1 MARFWWKI
9 HIFRSKSGKIVRS
22 LTGVTLKCT
31 INFSSNCPHSQD
43 FEFHGQYLFTIT
55 TTSDSF
61 NLFSHLFGGLKVN
74 EVFFRRK
81 LRGCLTPMNSIFR
94 SNGIQEF
101 RADFLKQNFSQHFPI
116 YLEVYVLPN
125 MPKFEFK
132 LTDTHLAADLWDLW
146 SAQKEMST
154 DLKLVIEDQTFLAHR
169 AILAARSV
177 YFANMFTSGMTEA
190 QTGTVTIPDAPAHVF
205 EHLLR
210 FLYTGR
216 VPPSADFKE
225 LLIIADKYQI
235 DSLVSL
241 CEANIGSRLVQT
253 RMHDFICFWNFE
265 FCDRPRWSWCIKKS
279 FLILVECKLVI
290 CLRQAAT
297 ERI

>member
-1 MARFWWKI
+1 
-9 HIFRSKSGKIVRS
+9 
-22 LTGVTLKCT
+22 
-31 INFSSNCPHSQD
+31 
-43 FEFHGQYLFTIT
+43 
-55 TTSDSF
+55 
-61 NLFSHLFGGLKVN
+61 
-74 EVFFRRK
+74 
-81 LRGCLTPMNSIFR
+81 MNSIFR

-190 QTGTVTIPDAPAHVF
+190 QTGNVTIPDAPAHVF

-253 RMHDFICFWNFE
+253 RMHDFICF
-265 FCDRPRWSWCIKKS
+265 
-279 FLILVECKLVI
+279 
-290 CLRQAAT
+290 
-297 ERI
+297 